1 LNVNLQLAL
10 WWLEPGN
17 FGYERRQNN
26 QTWGH
31 LKDWM
36 LTNCLNHYVPRNGCG
51 IQQNL
56 FRLIAN
62 RQFAFWTLD
71 AAQLRIVSR
80 QRYIIHFMGALHGRF
95 KGSA

>member
-1 LNVNLQLAL
+1 
-10 WWLEPGN
+10 
-17 FGYERRQNN
+17 
-26 QTWGH
+26 
-31 LKDWM
+31 
-36 LTNCLNHYVPRNGCG
+36 
-51 IQQNL
+51 
-56 FRLIAN
+56 LIAN